1 MSLSKLPFQQI
12 SKLFPTKTVS
22 DKVYKTL
29 INEQVIP
36 NLMGFINNSFDNRKN
51 LVNQKKIYITTYVL
65 PLLYVIYSYAYSK
78 YNIECEKKIANSH
91 SLNQIHNLEFMFA
104 YHNPIIHQVNVYFYK
119 KYFDIKNNNKNQQ
132 PNNSGSNNL
141 SKIIGIKEKM
151 IDPLEKFIV
160 LLENE
165 NKKYIYY
172 EKVKKKIEELESSLG
187 SLKTNVFSNEHKS
200 KLDDVKWVDSENN
213 SIKTNIKNLKKN
225 INILINNAI
234 EIIDKTNTKTS
245 SINQIKSYLKQAN
258 ELLIYYQII
267 EHLGTP
273 ENFAVFIEIFEKAN
287 DIYASQIA
295 SYKRIS
301 SNKNKNTKPILEK
314 KIQETTT
321 KNMASLCTEIT
332 KLNGAHLSESFHN
345 FFKKNSSLV
354 IESCSTNTSTTTFNT
369 SSKTPT
375 KKIPENSPYYNI
387 AGYMTQLFIYDMLF
401 NEQYIQDV
409 FPSNKK
415 NVNSYNSQDLL
426 KEVKSTQI
434 DIQTELDALK
444 KKQKESSWSL
454 ENIINKQ
461 KKIYDAEK
469 GEKPTKNVQS
479 NYFYKLDQR
488 SKLTTDIES
497 LKKIPIVDLKNYQKA
512 YNIIK
517 NWGGGDKIGSKLTN
531 PNNNNKKFLE
541 SNNLNPTPFN
551 NSFTKNDIMDFLD
564 KKLQELNKNKN
575 INKTSSIIGFKK
587 SLQLTNLQEYI
598 NAYET
603 IIKELQEK
611 LNKIPITS
619 IKEQYSTY
627 LTYMFYDTMSKEL
640 TSPSNKNK
648 IPEAF
653 QNNFSYF
660 NKSKQTNQNTSTL
673 ITNLT
678 SVFVSCDTIYND
690 FLTKMKFKQ
699 QDNKLKFLLNSDKQ
713 FESLLQ
719 LCTTGITNKDSFQKL
734 KKETSAYLQP
744 SKKTNNTKD
753 LFMNQ
758 IKTQNKKINDPSVQQ
773 FFENLYQQNQTL
785 INELTN
791 AVGKKSITLS
801 ENLKNTNKS
810 KDVTAISTKITD
822 LNKKIDEEKTTKNTL
837 TNTKNMIYIYPYTDV
852 IYLYFL
858 VLSYCKLIL
867 QIS

>member
-12 SKLFPTKTVS
+12 NKLFPTKTVS

-36 NLMGFINNSFDNRKN
+36 YLMDFINETFDNRKN
-51 LVNQKKIYITTYVL
+51 LENQKKIYITTYVL

-119 KYFDIKNNNKNQQ
+119 KYFDVKNNNKNQQ
-132 PNNSGSNNL
+132 QNNSDGNNL

-151 IDPLEKFIV
+151 IDPLGKFIS

-172 EKVKKKIEELESSLG
+172 EKVKKKIEELKNSLN
-187 SLKTNVFSNEHKS
+187 SLKTNVSS
-200 KLDDVKWVDSENN
+200 SIKLENIIWNNPNN
-213 SIKTNIKNLKKN
+213 SIKINIEILKKN
-225 INILINNAI
+225 INDLINNAI
-234 EIIDKTNTKTS
+234 DIINKSNKKTS

-258 ELLIYYQII
+258 ELLINYQII

-273 ENFAVFIEIFEKAN
+273 EDFAVFIEIFEKAN

-301 SNKNKNTKPILEK
+301 SNKNNNTKPILEK

-321 KNMASLCTEIT
+321 KNMASLCTELK
-332 KLNGAHLSESFHN
+332 KLKGAHLSESFQI
-345 FFKKNSSLV
+345 FFKNNSSNLK
-354 IESCSTNTSTTTFNT
+354 IELCVDNFNGTTSVPIQ
-369 SSKTPT
+369 S
-375 KKIPENSPYYNI
+375 IPENSPYYNI
-387 AGYMTQLFIYDMLF
+387 AGYMTQMFIYDMLF
-401 NEQYIQDV
+401 NKQYIQDA
-409 FPSNKK
+409 FPSKSN
-415 NVNSYNSQDLL
+415 NDNTYPSQYLL

-434 DIQTELDALK
+434 DIQTELDALN

-454 ENIINKQ
+454 QDIINKQ

-479 NYFYKLDQR
+479 NYFDKLDER
-488 SKLTTDIES
+488 SKLTNYIES
-497 LKKIPIVDLKNYQKA
+497 LKKISINELKKYQKA
-512 YNIIK
+512 YSIIK
-517 NWGGGDKIGSKLTN
+517 SWGDAETIQSKLTK

-541 SNNLNPTPFN
+541 SNNFNPKFT
-551 NSFTKNDIMDFLD
+551 NSFKKKDITDI
-564 KKLQELNKNKN
+564 LN
-575 INKTSSIIGFKK
+575 
-587 SLQLTNLQEYI
+587 
-598 NAYET
+598 
-603 IIKELQEK
+603 EK
-611 LNKIPITS
+611 LNKININNTLSIIKFRNSSLTLSNLEKYIDNYEKTIKDLQKNLNAIPITS
-619 IKEQYSTY
+619 TKEQYSKY

-640 TSPSNKNK
+640 TGTSNKNK

-673 ITNLT
+673 IPNLT

-699 QDNKLKFLLNSDKQ
+699 QDNKLKFLLTNDKK

-719 LCTTGITNKDSFQKL
+719 LCTTNITNNDSFQKL

-758 IKTQNKKINDPSVQQ
+758 IKTQNKKINDPAVQQ
-773 FFENLYQQNQTL
+773 FFENLYQQNLTL

-791 AVGKKSITLS
+791 AIGKKSIILS

-810 KDVTAISTKITD
+810 KDVTAISEKITA
-822 LNKKIDEEKTTKNTL
+822 LNKKINNEKETKKNL

-852 IYLYFL
+852 FHLYFL